1 MRERRL
7 SIFCAVVCTLACAQA
22 HAWTDPVDAPA
33 EMMPLVAN
41 SLKLAIAK
49 SGDHYI
55 AVGGRG
61 EIVYSTDAKTWKQ
74 AQVPTRS
81 TFTAITAIDSNVWAV
96 GHEGVIAHS
105 GDSGEHWT
113 LQRKDALKIGGDVN
127 EATRDPQQGAPLLGV
142 LFTDAQ
148 HGMVVGA
155 YSLALRTDD
164 GGEHWNPMTVAS
176 PSDKSATKKDA
187 ASKNDDDID
196 DDDTAALAKGDGK
209 MTFSEKDLKIGEEAA
224 PHLNAIARTGS
235 GGLIIVGERGSA
247 FQSHDDGKTWKR
259 IQLPY
264 DGSMFGVLGYGG
276 DHALAFGLRGHVYET
291 ADLGTHWAEVE
302 TKTELTLLGGAAL
315 PDEGAVIVGAN
326 GIILARMNGH
336 DEMHGFI
343 DTPAG
348 IIAAVMPI
356 ADRTILVA
364 GENGLSTFTAH

>member
-1 MRERRL
+1 MRQRV
-7 SIFCAVVCTLACAQA
+7 SIFAVCALACAQA
-22 HAWTDPVDAPA
+22 QAWTDPVDAPA
-33 EMMPLVAN
+33 EMMPLAAN

-49 SGDHYI
+49 SGDRYI

-61 EIVYSTDAKTWKQ
+61 EIVYSNDAKTWKQ

-81 TFTAITAIDSNVWAV
+81 TFTAITAVDSNVWAV

-105 GDSGEHWT
+105 SDGGEHWT
-113 LQRKDALKIGGDVN
+113 LQRKDALKIGGELN

-164 GGEHWNPMTVAS
+164 GGEHWTAMTVAA
-176 PSDKSATKKDA
+176 PTDKSAAKK
-187 ASKNDDDID
+187 DDDID
-196 DDDTAALAKGDGK
+196 DDETAPAKNDGK
-209 MTFSEKDLKIGEEAA
+209 MTFSAKDLKIGEEAT

-247 FQSHDDGKTWKR
+247 FQSHDDGKSWKR

-264 DGSMFGVLGYGG
+264 DGSMFGVLGYAG

-348 IIAAVMPI
+348 IIAAVMPLENK
-356 ADRTILVA
+356 TILVA
-364 GENGLSTFTAH
+364 GENGLSTFQPQPH